1 MHFEDVSV
9 CFPEEEWA
17 LLDPAQRALHRE
29 VMEENYGYLAS
40 LDNLQD
46 LEVDSGL
53 FTDSTVYQSDVAI
66 CELQV
71 SEDHKGGTKK
81 QDSETLKI
89 VKVNPELNKDCVP
102 SGRFECSHCG
112 TRFGPHG
119 FLNLYQQIYTGE
131 TTYECME
138 YGKGFIQ
145 HSHLFL
151 HQRIRSGGKPYK
163 CLDCGKGFR
172 APSLLKRHHRTHTGE
187 KPCICQE
194 CGKSFGDA
202 SHLLSHQRIHTGE
215 KPYKCT
221 ECGKS
226 FGEKPYTCQE
236 IHTGEKPY
244 RCEECGKS
252 FRYSSYL
259 RVHQR
264 IHAREKPFEY
274 TEYGNHPGENHVMQL
289 LPM

>member
-1 MHFEDVSV
+1 MNVE
-9 CFPEEEWA
+9 
-17 LLDPAQRALHRE
+17 Q
-29 VMEENYGYLAS
+29 S
-40 LDNLQD
+40 LEGSQ
-46 LEVDSGL
+46 SKTQK
-53 FTDSTVYQSDVAI
+53 TDSTVYQSDVAI

-172 APSLLKRHHRTHTGE
+172 
-187 KPCICQE
+187 E

-226 FGEKPYTCQE
+226 FGESSKLKKHHR

-244 RCEECGKS
+244 TCQECGKN
-252 FRYSSYL
+252 FRDSSHL
-259 RVHQR
+259 FTHRR
-264 IHAREKPFEY
+264 IHTGENGWVYPENGEI
-274 TEYGNHPGENHVMQL
+274 TSGGGSGNHMLAIDNKIPSAYKTTLYSVFYKKKCQGVYFGLDPFN
-289 LPM
+289 